1 MINELKPYL
10 NFTQLIVT
18 ISFVCVLFCFN
29 RKNYIQKVL
38 FTLLI
43 LTFLVE
49 FSNFL
54 LMVFKKENVVSINYS
69 LFALFFNGIW
79 LFLFDRMVQNRY
91 YIKYVIA
98 IYLVLG
104 IINLFLY
111 EGLKQFNHYNFI
123 AGAFMYVFLFIYES
137 FNQIKK
143 ENLAFFQTNT
153 YLLLF
158 SPILFMLGYSI
169 LISFNNKTLNAT
181 IVFAGMTLY
190 DMIGYF
196 INLIYYS
203 LLITY
208 CFREKN
214 VKYV

>member
-10 NFTQLIVT
+10 NFTQLIVA
-18 ISFVCVLFCFN
+18 ISFVCLLFCFN
-29 RKNYIQKVL
+29 KKNYIQKLL
-38 FTLLI
+38 FALLM
-43 LTFLVE
+43 LSFLIE
-49 FSNFL
+49 ISNFF
-54 LMVFKKENVVSINYS
+54 LMVFKREDIVRINYS
-69 LFALFFNGIW
+69 LFAVLFNCIW
-79 LFLFDRMVQNRY
+79 LILFDRIVQKRY
-91 YIKYVIA
+91 HLKSIITA
-98 IYLVLG
+98 YLILG
-104 IINLFLY
+104 AINLFFY
-111 EGLKQFNHYNFI
+111 EGLDQFNHYNFI

-143 ENLAFFQTNT
+143 ENLAFFQTNN

-169 LISFNNKTLNAT
+169 LISFNNRTLNAT

-190 DMIGYF
+190 DIIGYF

-214 VKYV
+214 VNYV